1 MDPKKSLVLKLYE
14 INAFKFGDYKM
25 KVGINSPVYFDLR
38 VIVSYPEVMQTISNL
53 VADYMKEHNLVAKH
67 VCGVPYTAL
76 PIATIVA
83 VKENIPMIVRRKEA
97 KSYGTK
103 KLIEGIFRLGDTCLI
118 IEDVVTSGSSIL
130 DTVRDLKQEGIQVTD
145 AIVVVDREQGGAKNI
160 AEHSIRMHSLF
171 TLSFLMNTGSR
182 VVKYIAEVQIGSD
195 GNFVDNNE
203 KQGKFMI
210 YIKSVVNYGNIKK
223 YYSSR
228 FAKLTLTI
236 YKIDLFSIISVRSDF
251 VRSKISY
258 EVRANLA
265 KCEVTRELFNLMST
279 KETNLCLAADLT
291 KCAQVLEVADKCG
304 PYICLLKTHIDILED
319 FNNQFIETLLAI
331 AERHKF
337 LIMEDRKFADIGNTV
352 SLQCGKGLYEIARWA
367 DVVTAHTISGRSVL
381 QGLKQSRQSFSKL
394 RGVFLLAEMSVS
406 GNLIDDTYKEA
417 SRKVATDGI
426 DIDFV
431 AGIVCQSPDCFAFP
445 GLIQLTP
452 GVNIDDKAD
461 KLGQQY
467 NEPEYVIKEKGADIA
482 VVGRGILHAK
492 CIATAAASYR
502 QRLWSA
508 YEDRIAKK

>member
-14 INAFKFGDYKM
+14 INAFKFGNFKM

-83 VKENIPMIVRRKEA
+83 VKENIPMLVRRKEA

-130 DTVRDLKQEGIQVTD
+130 DTIRDLKQEGIQVTD

-160 AEHSIRMHSLF
+160 ADHSIRMHSLF
-171 TLSFLMNTGSR
+171 TLSFLMNTLLEAGKIERSI
-182 VVKYIAEVQIGSD
+182 VDSVAKYIAEVQIGSN
-195 GNFVDNNE
+195 GNLMDNN
-203 KQGKFMI
+203 
-210 YIKSVVNYGNIKK
+210 KK
-223 YYSSR
+223 EV
-228 FAKLTLTI
+228 K
-236 YKIDLFSIISVRSDF
+236 SDF
-251 VRSKISY
+251 VRSEMPY

-265 KCEVTRELFNLMST
+265 KCEVTKELFNLMTT

-304 PYICLLKTHIDILED
+304 PYICLLKTHVDILED
-319 FNNQFIETLLAI
+319 FNNEFIETLLAI

-367 DVVTAHTISGRSVL
+367 DVVTAHTISGRSIL
-381 QGLKQSRQSFSKL
+381 QGLKESRKNVSKL

-431 AGIVCQSPDCFAFP
+431 AGIVCQSADCFAFP

-452 GVNIDDKAD
+452 GVKIDEKAD

-467 NEPEYVIKEKGADIA
+467 NEPEYVIKEKAADIA
-482 VVGRGILHAK
+482 VVGRGILQAK
-492 CIATAAASYR
+492 CVATAAALYR
-502 QRLWSA
+502 SRLWSA
-508 YEDRIAKK
+508 YKDRLAKK